1 MTQKSVQKNNRGAIK
16 QPIANQPSLTHY
28 QGPIPPPD
36 ILQGLDDLVPGT
48 AAKLIQLA
56 LDESEHRRS
65 LEIKVANANISAQQ
79 QQSEINLRQT
89 KAVVRSDILG
99 QIFGFLVCITS
110 IGLSGYLGY
119 QNHETLAFAIA
130 AIPTA
135 AIIKA
140 FIIKK

>member
-1 MTQKSVQKNNRGAIK
+1 MTQKSVQKNNRNAIK
-16 QPIANQPSLTHY
+16 QPTANQPSLTHY

-89 KAVVRSDILG
+89 KAVFRSDILG

-110 IGLSGYLGY
+110 ISLSGYLGY

>member
-79 QQSEINLRQT
+79 QQSEINELLQQIANQNQITHPQPQRN
-89 KAVVRSDILG
+89 ILSWYTVEMT
-99 QIFGFLVCITS
+99 IMLHFL
-110 IGLSGYLGY
+110 
-119 QNHETLAFAIA
+119 
-130 AIPTA
+130 
-135 AIIKA
+135 
-140 FIIKK
+140 